1 MKHANYFL
9 NRLFAECCFLFKRLF
24 LLFTQL
30 TYNSIYGDYYL
41 DSEMMIG
48 LCPVSN
54 TAQVQNVLHKILNY
68 KPITLAWENNMLNV
82 SGNNKSGKLSFIN
95 NLLRTIPVLRD
106 IVRFF
111 NHNNVSK
118 NNICS
123 ITACFF
129 YKLLCPDTCDIMAK
143 VLRLTGG

>member
-9 NRLFAECCFLFKRLF
+9 NRLFAECCFFFKRLF

-30 TYNSIYGDYYL
+30 TYNSIYGDYDL

-54 TAQVQNVLHKILNY
+54 TAQVQNVLHKIFNY

-95 NLLRTIPVLRD
+95 NLLRTTHCFTGNGSLIFL
-106 IVRFF
+106 ILL
-111 NHNNVSK
+111 NYEKHS
-118 NNICS
+118 IC
-123 ITACFF
+123 IIDFIR
-129 YKLLCPDTCDIMAK
+129 Y
-143 VLRLTGG
+143 

>member
-68 KPITLAWENNMLNV
+68 KPIPWH
-82 SGNNKSGKLSFIN
+82 GKTICWMYRAITSPVN
-95 NLLRTIPVLRD
+95 CHLLITFYEPITVLRGM
-106 IVRFF
+106 VRLF
-111 NHNNVSK
+111 S
-118 NNICS
+118 
-123 ITACFF
+123 
-129 YKLLCPDTCDIMAK
+129 
-143 VLRLTGG
+143 

>member
-30 TYNSIYGDYYL
+30 TYNSIYGDYDL

-54 TAQVQNVLHKILNY
+54 TAQVQNVLNKIFNY

-95 NLLRTIPVLRD
+95 NLLRTIP
-106 IVRFF
+106 FF
-111 NHNNVSK
+111 TGNGSLIFLILLNYEKHS
-118 NNICS
+118 IC
-123 ITACFF
+123 IIDFIR
-129 YKLLCPDTCDIMAK
+129 Y
-143 VLRLTGG
+143 

>member
-9 NRLFAECCFLFKRLF
+9 NRLFAECCFFFKRIF

-82 SGNNKSGKLSFIN
+82 LGNNKFGKLSFIN
-95 NLLRTIPVLRD
+95 NLLRTIP
-106 IVRFF
+106 FF
-111 NHNNVSK
+111 TGNGSLIFLILLNYEKHS
-118 NNICS
+118 IC
-123 ITACFF
+123 IIDFIR
-129 YKLLCPDTCDIMAK
+129 Y
-143 VLRLTGG
+143 

>member
-1 MKHANYFL
+1 MKYANYFL

-54 TAQVQNVLHKILNY
+54 TAQVQNVLHKIFNY

-95 NLLRTIPVLRD
+95 NLLRTIPCKKGNGSL
-106 IVRFF
+106 IFLILL
-111 NHNNVSK
+111 NYEKHS
-118 NNICS
+118 IC
-123 ITACFF
+123 IIDFIR
-129 YKLLCPDTCDIMAK
+129 Y
-143 VLRLTGG
+143 